1 MLLLSNLSKRA
12 HITSIK
18 KNLIITLC
26 FRMWK
31 GSLEALKIKKSWIII
46 FRRAEHLKKSAKKV
60 NNQEAS
66 DKIVKAKNP
75 IKFSIKR
82 E

>member
-1 MLLLSNLSKRA
+1 
-12 HITSIK
+12 
-18 KNLIITLC
+18 
-26 FRMWK
+26 MWK

-46 FRRAEHLKKSAKKV
+46 FRRAEHLKKSAKKE

-66 DKIVKAKNP
+66 DKTVKAKNP
-75 IKFSIKR
+75 INFSIKT

>member
-1 MLLLSNLSKRA
+1 
-12 HITSIK
+12 
-18 KNLIITLC
+18 
-26 FRMWK
+26 MWK

-46 FRRAEHLKKSAKKV
+46 FRRAEHLRNSAKKV

-66 DKIVKAKNP
+66 DKTVKAKNP
-75 IKFSIKR
+75 INFSIKT